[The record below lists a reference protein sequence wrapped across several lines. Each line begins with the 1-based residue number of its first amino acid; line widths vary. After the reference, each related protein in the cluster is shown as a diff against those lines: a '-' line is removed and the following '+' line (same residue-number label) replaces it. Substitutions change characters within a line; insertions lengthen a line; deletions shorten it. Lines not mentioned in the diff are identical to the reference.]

1 MKGLLKS
8 FLLGVG
14 IAMTFMSIVFVV
26 FDIIN
31 GGTFKLEDYQM
42 TKMVIGCLI
51 CGAGF
56 GIPSM
61 VYSNDRLSMATKVLI
76 HMGIGCT
83 VYTIVAFNVGWLGIG
98 TTLAQKVLIVA
109 CQLVCSFLIWLCFML
124 HYKREAKKMNDRLHE
139 R

>member
-83 VYTIVAFNVGWLGIG
+83 VYTIVAFNVGWLGTG

-109 CQLVCSFLIWLCFML
+109 CQLVCSFLIWFCFML
-124 HYKREAKKMNDRLHE
+124 HYKKEARKMNDRLHE